1 MAILLANCKITAIR
15 LVIMALSVG
24 ITMFI
29 MVVVDVEHPPAC
41 GTALGIVVDGFSS
54 ELALA
59 VVLSSLLLAA
69 AHYFFKPYMK
79 NLV

>member
-1 MAILLANCKITAIR
+1 
-15 LVIMALSVG
+15 
-24 ITMFI
+24 MFI